1 MKIAQLFGVT
11 GKVTAIT
18 GGASGFGL
26 ALARV
31 MADNGARVTI
41 IDVNAEGLQAAQA
54 QLASEG
60 LKVDTAVADVTDKAA
75 VQKAIDGVVA
85 SGGRLDVLFVNAGVT
100 GGPGFITL
108 DGERNAA
115 TQIEA
120 QSNELWEKVLAINLM
135 GAVKTIQAGVP
146 QMKKQGGG
154 RIIVTSS
161 CSASKTEMFVGSGYV
176 TSKAALAHVIKQVA
190 HELAAFNI
198 TVNGI
203 APGPAATNIG
213 GGRMK
218 DPVAAAGFARY
229 IPMQRVG
236 QPEDIIGAALFFASD
251 ASQYVTGAE
260 ILVDGG
266 FTLGPSDDAIVP
278 RN

>member
-1 MKIAQLFGVT
+1 MKILDIFDVS

-31 MADNGARVTI
+31 MATNGAHVTI
-41 IDVNAEGLQAAQA
+41 IDVNAEGLKAAQA
-54 QLASEG
+54 ELAAEG
-60 LKVDTAVADVTDKAA
+60 MKVATAVADVTDKSAIEAA
-75 VQKAIDGVVA
+75 INGVVA
-85 SGGRLDVLFVNAGVT
+85 GSGRLDVLFVNAGVT
-100 GGPGFITL
+100 GGPGFMQL
-108 DGERNAA
+108 NGERNPA
-115 TQIEA
+115 TQIES

-146 QMKKQGGG
+146 HMKKQGGG

-161 CSASKTEMFVGSGYV
+161 CSATKTEMFVGSGYV
-176 TSKAALAHVIKQVA
+176 TSKAALAHLIKQLA

-203 APGPAATNIG
+203 APGPTATNIG

-218 DPVAAAGFARY
+218 DPAAAAGFSTY
-229 IPMQRVG
+229 IPMERVG
-236 QPEDIIGAALFFASD
+236 QPEDIVGAALFFASS
-251 ASQYVTGAE
+251 ASNYVTGAE

-266 FTLGPSDDAIVP
+266 FVLGPSDRAIVP